1 MSSFEFQKKCITL
14 GQKKNTQDSL
24 PVDHETVHLTYYLS
38 SMPNGGASIRKNL
51 LKCFS
56 LLYDGLIEKR

>member
-14 GQKKNTQDSL
+14 GQKKTQDSL
-24 PVDHETVHLTYYLS
+24 LVDHETVHLTYYLS

-51 LKCFS
+51 LKRFS

>member
-14 GQKKNTQDSL
+14 GQKKHTQDSL

-38 SMPNGGASIRKNL
+38 SMPNGGASIRK
-51 LKCFS
+51 KPT
-56 LLYDGLIEKR
+56 